1 MKEQLEV
8 LEKKNMRLRKKL
20 EQKPT
25 SLKKLE
31 KLLKERMDDMNEELG
46 EIQLLKGKYGRVRNC
61 VNMDVLKMC
70 HVVLKAVTCKSGRTT
85 PKLLIPGVQSPFLH
99 ILKK

>member
-8 LEKKNMRLRKKL
+8 LEMKNRVLRKKL

-31 KLLKERMDDMNEELG
+31 KLLIERMDDMNEDWNFFQEKKLNG
-46 EIQLLKGKYGRVRNC
+46 ERLRNC
-61 VNMDVLKMC
+61 VNNHWKEYPIRIEEIKEVI
-70 HVVLKAVTCKSGRTT
+70 
-85 PKLLIPGVQSPFLH
+85 KLINN
-99 ILKK
+99 

>member
-1 MKEQLEV
+1 MKEQLEL

-31 KLLKERMDDMNEELG
+31 KLLIERMDDMNEELG
-46 EIQLLKGKYGRVRNC
+46 EIQLLKQKYGRVRNC
-61 VNMDVLKMC
+61 VNKRWKEYPIRIEELKE
-70 HVVLKAVTCKSGRTT
+70 VIE
-85 PKLLIPGVQSPFLH
+85 LINN
-99 ILKK
+99 

>member
-8 LEKKNMRLRKKL
+8 LEKKNMSLRRRL

-31 KLLKERMDDMNEELG
+31 KLLIERMDDMNEELG
-46 EIQLLKGKYGRVRNC
+46 EIQLLKEKNGRLRPSINKHWKEYPIRIEE
-61 VNMDVLKMC
+61 LKE
-70 HVVLKAVTCKSGRTT
+70 VI
-85 PKLLIPGVQSPFLH
+85 KLLNN
-99 ILKK
+99 

>member
-1 MKEQLEV
+1 MKEQLEL

-61 VNMDVLKMC
+61 VNKQWKEYPIRVDELRKVIE
-70 HVVLKAVTCKSGRTT
+70 
-85 PKLLIPGVQSPFLH
+85 LINN
-99 ILKK
+99 

>member
-8 LEKKNMRLRKKL
+8 LEMKNRVLRKKL

-31 KLLKERMDDMNEELG
+31 KLLKERME
-46 EIQLLKGKYGRVRNC
+46 
-61 VNMDVLKMC
+61 
-70 HVVLKAVTCKSGRTT
+70 
-85 PKLLIPGVQSPFLH
+85 SPR
-99 ILKK
+99 I

>member
-1 MKEQLEV
+1 MKEQLEL

-61 VNMDVLKMC
+61 VNKKWKEYPIRVDE
-70 HVVLKAVTCKSGRTT
+70 
-85 PKLLIPGVQSPFLH
+85 
-99 ILKK
+99 LKKVIELLNN

>member
-8 LEKKNMRLRKKL
+8 LEKKNMILRRRL

-31 KLLKERMDDMNEELG
+31 KLLKERMDDMNEVVVEL
-46 EIQLLKGKYGRVRNC
+46 QLLKQKNGRLRNSTNKKWKEYPIR
-61 VNMDVLKMC
+61 VEE
-70 HVVLKAVTCKSGRTT
+70 
-85 PKLLIPGVQSPFLH
+85 
-99 ILKK
+99 LKKVIELIFKV

>member
-8 LEKKNMRLRKKL
+8 LEKKNMILRRRL

-31 KLLKERMDDMNEELG
+31 KLLKERMDDMIEDCNFSQGKKLNG
-46 EIQLLKGKYGRVRNC
+46 ERLRNC
-61 VNMDVLKMC
+61 VNKQW
-70 HVVLKAVTCKSGRTT
+70 KEYPIR
-85 PKLLIPGVQSPFLH
+85 IEE
-99 ILKK
+99 LKKVIELINN

>member
-61 VNMDVLKMC
+61 VNKKWKEYPIRVDE
-70 HVVLKAVTCKSGRTT
+70 
-85 PKLLIPGVQSPFLH
+85 
-99 ILKK
+99 LKKVIELLNN